1 MLKTRQIASHQG
13 HNVRTSLIVIC
24 FDTHKELR
32 WYRRMLLSLKT
43 LFNLFASFLL
53 YAIAIDREP
62 DKEEGTSWGWRR
74 SNHLYQ
80 LIYLYGANNCCVVWV
95 CGGQSLF
102 LFRFCFLTFLHMGK
116 LFINNTHHLLMR
128 VDTRDTAQI
137 LILLSVFKWHKFR

>member
-13 HNVRTSLIVIC
+13 HHVRTSLIVIC

-80 LIYLYGANNCCVVWV
+80 LIYLYGANNCCVVCVWWSIFV
-95 CGGQSLF
+95 FVSILF
-102 LFRFCFLTFLHMGK
+102 FDISPYGKVVYKQYTPPSHESRYKRYRADFNFALCFQMT
-116 LFINNTHHLLMR
+116 
-128 VDTRDTAQI
+128 
-137 LILLSVFKWHKFR
+137 